1 MRIRELRERRG
12 LTGTELA
19 RMTGVTLPAVIGWE
33 NGSKTP
39 TTDKLPTIAAVLEC
53 EIGDLYDDETLRA
66 ASEAARAAVAAKGAA
81 DARALAA
88 GKGGGIGHARARG
101 VPRAAAI
108 FARAVCRAGGADA
121 GSEQ

>member
-53 EIGDLYDDETLRA
+53 EVGDLTTPR
-66 ASEAARAAVAAKGAA
+66 SCARQAKPPC
-81 DARALAA
+81 
-88 GKGGGIGHARARG
+88 G
-101 VPRAAAI
+101 V
-108 FARAVCRAGGADA
+108 
-121 GSEQ
+121 

>member
-19 RMTGVTLPAVIGWE
+19 RMTGVTPPAVIGWE

-53 EIGDLYDDETLRA
+53 DVGDLYDPEELRA
-66 ASEAARAAVAAKGAA
+66 ASEAAVRRVKEAARKAAQK
-81 DARALAA
+81 LAEQA
-88 GKGGGIGHARARG
+88 G
-101 VPRAAAI
+101 
-108 FARAVCRAGGADA
+108 
-121 GSEQ
+121 

>member
-66 ASEAARAAVAAKGAA
+66 ASEAARA
-81 DARALAA
+81 RWRP
-88 GKGGGIGHARARG
+88 RARQTRERW
-101 VPRAAAI
+101 PQE
-108 FARAVCRAGGADA
+108 
-121 GSEQ
+121 SEEG

>member
-39 TTDKLPTIAAVLEC
+39 TTDKLPAVLEC
-53 EIGDLYDDETLRA
+53 EVGDLYDPEELRA
-66 ASEAARAAVAAKGAA
+66 ASEAAVRRVKEAARKPAQK
-81 DARALAA
+81 LAEQA
-88 GKGGGIGHARARG
+88 G
-101 VPRAAAI
+101 
-108 FARAVCRAGGADA
+108 
-121 GSEQ
+121 

>member
-19 RMTGVTLPAVIGWE
+19 RMTAVIGWE

-53 EIGDLYDDETLRA
+53 EVGDLYDDETLRA

-81 DARALAA
+81 GARALAA
-88 GKGGGIGHARARG
+88 GK
-101 VPRAAAI
+101 
-108 FARAVCRAGGADA
+108 
-121 GSEQ
+121 

>member
-19 RMTGVTLPAVIGWE
+19 RMTLPAVIGWE

-88 GKGGGIGHARARG
+88 GK
-101 VPRAAAI
+101 
-108 FARAVCRAGGADA
+108 
-121 GSEQ
+121 

>member
-66 ASEAARAAVAAKGAA
+66 ASEAAVRRVKEAARKAAQK
-81 DARALAA
+81 LAEQA
-88 GKGGGIGHARARG
+88 G
-101 VPRAAAI
+101 
-108 FARAVCRAGGADA
+108 
-121 GSEQ
+121 

>member
-19 RMTGVTLPAVIGWE
+19 RMTGVTRPAVIGWE

-39 TTDKLPTIAAVLEC
+39 TTDKLPTIAALLEG
-53 EIGDLYDDETLRA
+53 EVNDLYDDETLRA

-88 GKGGGIGHARARG
+88 GK
-101 VPRAAAI
+101 
-108 FARAVCRAGGADA
+108 
-121 GSEQ
+121 

>member
-53 EIGDLYDDETLRA
+53 EVRDLYDETLRA

-88 GKGGGIGHARARG
+88 GK
-101 VPRAAAI
+101 
-108 FARAVCRAGGADA
+108 
-121 GSEQ
+121 

>member
-19 RMTGVTLPAVIGWE
+19 RMTGVTLLAVIGWE

-66 ASEAARAAVAAKGAA
+66 ASEAAVRRVKEAARKAAQK
-81 DARALAA
+81 LAEQA
-88 GKGGGIGHARARG
+88 G
-101 VPRAAAI
+101 
-108 FARAVCRAGGADA
+108 
-121 GSEQ
+121 

>member
-53 EIGDLYDDETLRA
+53 EVGELYDADELRA
-66 ASEAARAAVAAKGAA
+66 ASEAAVKRMKEAAQRAAQKMA
-81 DARALAA
+81 
-88 GKGGGIGHARARG
+88 
-101 VPRAAAI
+101 
-108 FARAVCRAGGADA
+108 
-121 GSEQ
+121 EQTG